1 MNDGRWNLDVLYTGF
16 DSGKFK
22 RDMARLE
29 EVNGMLGAEAEKL
42 ADRSPRENLMA
53 IVPLLEER
61 RLLSGALSD
70 YCLFRQT
77 ADTSDGDAASANGRV
92 NMLCGAAAKAMSEIT
107 RYIASIDDLEEV
119 TAGQAGLARYMDYFR
134 REKQKGRHLLTG
146 DGEDVAAMYDVS
158 GGKAWEELQSY
169 ETSGVTEELNGE
181 GLSLTELRNLAYD
194 HDSVVRKAGDE
205 NEPRCEEKIKG
216 PVAFALNSIKLQSIS
231 ECRLRGFESV
241 LDKSLFMADMKRETL
256 DALWGTVE
264 EYLPVF
270 HSYYKAKGEALGHKN
285 GLPWYDM
292 FAPMSSSKRTS
303 TIEQAREHRVGVFSA
318 FDGELADTAN
328 RAFADSWI
336 DVYPRKGKVGGAY
349 CEPAFGAGQFRI
361 LTNFG
366 GMFGDVITLAHELGH
381 GFHEMLVK
389 DNDVLNR
396 DYSRRERR

>member
-194 HDSVVRKAGDE
+194 HDSAVRKAAYE
-205 NEPRCEEKIKG
+205 AELRC
-216 PVAFALNSIKLQSIS
+216 
-231 ECRLRGFESV
+231 
-241 LDKSLFMADMKRETL
+241 
-256 DALWGTVE
+256 
-264 EYLPVF
+264 
-270 HSYYKAKGEALGHKN
+270 
-285 GLPWYDM
+285 
-292 FAPMSSSKRTS
+292 
-303 TIEQAREHRVGVFSA
+303 
-318 FDGELADTAN
+318 
-328 RAFADSWI
+328 
-336 DVYPRKGKVGGAY
+336 
-349 CEPAFGAGQFRI
+349 
-361 LTNFG
+361 
-366 GMFGDVITLAHELGH
+366 
-381 GFHEMLVK
+381 
-389 DNDVLNR
+389 
-396 DYSRRERR
+396 